1 MFRLALSVVALAGF
15 LAAAH
20 YASAEHR
27 AAHASVRSERAIGA
41 TEQTLTPARASA
53 RPMQHPLVP
62 GATDED
68 TVPVGIG
75 WG

>member
-1 MFRLALSVVALAGF
+1 MFRAALSVVVLAGF
-15 LAAAH
+15 LAAAQ

-27 AAHASVRSERAIGA
+27 AANASVQSQRAAAA
-41 TEQTLTPARASA
+41 TEQSLSPAPASA

>member
-1 MFRLALSVVALAGF
+1 MFRVALSVVALAGF

-27 AAHASVRSERAIGA
+27 AAHAAVQTERATGA
-41 TEQTLTPARASA
+41 TEQFPVPAPASG

-62 GATDED
+62 GATDAD

>member
-15 LAAAH
+15 LAAAQ

-27 AAHASVRSERAIGA
+27 AAHASVQSERSVGSVGRS
-41 TEQTLTPARASA
+41 LTPAPALA
-53 RPMQHPLVP
+53 RPLPHPLVP
-62 GATDED
+62 GATDGD

>member
-1 MFRLALSVVALAGF
+1 MFRFALSVVALAGS
-15 LAAAH
+15 LAAAQ

-27 AAHASVRSERAIGA
+27 AANASVHFQRAVGA
-41 TEQTLTPARASA
+41 TAQSLPAVPVSA
-53 RPMQHPLVP
+53 RPVQHPLVP
-62 GATDED
+62 GETDED

>member
-1 MFRLALSVVALAGF
+1 MFRIALSVVALAGF
-15 LAAAH
+15 LAAAQ

-27 AAHASVRSERAIGA
+27 AANASVHFQRAVAA
-41 TEQTLTPARASA
+41 TEQSLPAVPASA
-53 RPMQHPLVP
+53 RPVQHPLVP

>member
-20 YASAEHR
+20 FASAAHR
-27 AAHASVRSERAIGA
+27 AAHASVQIERAVGA
-41 TEQTLTPARASA
+41 TEQSLTPATASA
-53 RPMQHPLVP
+53 RPVRHPLVP